1 MKKMYIFIGI
11 FILFIISITIVGSF
25 MVMGGTP
32 VKKERDIFTVQSN
45 KEVYFNVYGYDIGNP
60 NIIVDPYGNSPLT
73 ALVMFTSDDYSEV
86 SVTIKGKYG
95 NDINYTFSND
105 KYHLIPI
112 YGLYADYNNT
122 VIIRCEGSEKIINI
136 STSSLPKDFLFSENM
151 VSDNYSFYNNGY
163 PYATD
168 SYGDVRWYLN
178 EHFFGNVTLLDNGNV
193 IVGSNEYN
201 DEDSTLSF
209 YRMNLLGKIY
219 SEYLLD
225 NGYYGVNTNFEGNI
239 IVKSDKYLVM
249 DLQTGNIIDELDEID
264 GGDTVNNIF
273 DLYNGAINY
282 TIYEP
287 NRYGRL
293 NETDMVTKDI
303 SLLKYSKY
311 KENDIDI
318 KIDMNRI
325 TVNNNGDDEVF
336 IILDKILDKRIYEVV
351 DTKYINL
358 EGLKGKYT
366 IYYKINKKVFK
377 TDYYV
382 EV

>member
-11 FILFIISITIVGSF
+11 FILFIISITVVGSF

-136 STSSLPKDFLFSENM
+136 STSSLPEDFLFSENM

-336 IILDKILDKRIYEVV
+336 IILDKMLDKRIYEVV

>member
-1 MKKMYIFIGI
+1 M
-11 FILFIISITIVGSF
+11 
-25 MVMGGTP
+25 
-32 VKKERDIFTVQSN
+32 
-45 KEVYFNVYGYDIGNP
+45 
-60 NIIVDPYGNSPLT
+60 
-73 ALVMFTSDDYSEV
+73 
-86 SVTIKGKYG
+86 
-95 NDINYTFSND
+95 
-105 KYHLIPI
+105 
-112 YGLYADYNNT
+112 
-122 VIIRCEGSEKIINI
+122 
-136 STSSLPKDFLFSENM
+136 
-151 VSDNYSFYNNGY
+151 
-163 PYATD
+163 
-168 SYGDVRWYLN
+168 RWYLN

>member
-122 VIIRCEGSEKIINI
+122 VIIKCEGSEKIINI
-136 STSSLPKDFLFSENM
+136 STSSLPEDFLFSENM

-163 PYATD
+163 PYAID

-336 IILDKILDKRIYEVV
+336 IILDKMLDKRIYEVV

>member
-11 FILFIISITIVGSF
+11 FILFIISITVVGSF

-163 PYATD
+163 PYAID

-336 IILDKILDKRIYEVV
+336 IILDKMLDKRIYEVV

>member
-122 VIIRCEGSEKIINI
+122 VIIKCEGREKIINI
-136 STSSLPKDFLFSENM
+136 STSSLPEDFLFSENM

-163 PYATD
+163 PYAID

-336 IILDKILDKRIYEVV
+336 IILDKMLDKRIYEVV

>member
-11 FILFIISITIVGSF
+11 FILFIISITVVGSF

-336 IILDKILDKRIYEVV
+336 IILDKMLDKRIYEVV

>member
-1 MKKMYIFIGI
+1 
-11 FILFIISITIVGSF
+11 
-25 MVMGGTP
+25 
-32 VKKERDIFTVQSN
+32 
-45 KEVYFNVYGYDIGNP
+45 
-60 NIIVDPYGNSPLT
+60 
-73 ALVMFTSDDYSEV
+73 MFTSDDYSEV

-122 VIIRCEGSEKIINI
+122 VIIKCEGSEKIINI
-136 STSSLPKDFLFSENM
+136 STSSLPEDFLFSENM

-163 PYATD
+163 PYAID

-282 TIYEP
+282 T
-287 NRYGRL
+287 
-293 NETDMVTKDI
+293 

-336 IILDKILDKRIYEVV
+336 IILDKMLDKRIYEVV

>member
-11 FILFIISITIVGSF
+11 FILFIISITVVGSF

-122 VIIRCEGSEKIINI
+122 VIIKCEGSEKIINI
-136 STSSLPKDFLFSENM
+136 STSSLPEDFLFSENM

-336 IILDKILDKRIYEVV
+336 IILDKMLDKRIYEVV